1 MIKVK
6 LEEAEG
12 HLEQLIDEVAGGE
25 DVIITNRKGRDFRII
40 PLGEPTPHPRF
51 GSAKGLIK
59 IAEDFDEPLED
70 FKDYELRGASTSCE

>member
-25 DVIITNRKGRDFRII
+25 DVIITNRKGRDFRIV
-40 PLGEPTPHPRF
+40 PLGEPAPRPRF

-59 IAEDFDEPLED
+59 IAEDFDEPLEGD
-70 FKDYELRGASTSCE
+70 DEHR